1 MAAKRLSRGRL
12 RERMFGDR
20 DFYAQVVAVVVPI
33 IIQNTVSNVV
43 SLLDNVMV
51 GRVGTL
57 QMSAVAIV
65 NQLLFVFN
73 LCIFGGLAGAGI
85 FATQYAG
92 AHDDKGVRDCFRV
105 KWMIALSMLACALV
119 VLIAFPKRLI
129 GMYLAQETAQADAAA
144 TLGFGM
150 DYLTVMLWGLLPF
163 GVSQVYASTLR
174 EVGETRLPMFAS
186 VAAILVNLVFNYFLI
201 FGKCGFPELGVTGA
215 AIATVLSRY
224 VETAIIMVYTHMKSH
239 HFGFI
244 RGAYRSLRVPKPLM
258 ISILCRGTPLLVNE
272 FLWSSGMA
280 VLLQCYSV
288 RGLDVVA
295 ACNIATTVSNLFKVV
310 FLSMGNA
317 VAIMVGQA
325 LGANDIE
332 RAKNCTW
339 RLMTLSVGSNLIMA
353 TLLALFAPAIP
364 NIYNTEPHVRQIA
377 TQLIYVVAVMMPA
390 YSFSHCCYFT
400 LRSGGKTIITFLFDS
415 VFTWCVNVPAAWLLA
430 YKTELGIVPLYFG
443 VQALE
448 MVKVVVG
455 FVLVK
460 KGVWIHNIVAPVAA
474 EEESA

>member
-20 DFYAQVVAVVVPI
+20 NFYAQVVAVVVPI

-119 VLIAFPKRLI
+119 VLIAFPKWLI

-224 VETAIIMVYTHMKSH
+224 VETAVIMVYTHMKSH

-258 ISILCRGTPLLVNE
+258 ISILRRGTPLLVNE

-430 YKTELGIVPLYFG
+430 YKTGLGIVPLYFG

>member
-1 MAAKRLSRGRL
+1 MDAKRLSRARL

-224 VETAIIMVYTHMKSH
+224 VETAVIMVYTHMKSH

-258 ISILCRGTPLLVNE
+258 ISILRRGTPLLVNE

-353 TLLALFAPAIP
+353 TFLALFAPAIP

-430 YKTELGIVPLYFG
+430 YKTGLGIVPLYFG

-448 MVKVVVG
+448 MIKVVVG

>member
-224 VETAIIMVYTHMKSH
+224 VETGRHYGLYAHEISSFWLYTRCIQKPARAEVADDQ
-239 HFGFI
+239 HF
-244 RGAYRSLRVPKPLM
+244 
-258 ISILCRGTPLLVNE
+258 TP
-272 FLWSSGMA
+272 
-280 VLLQCYSV
+280 
-288 RGLDVVA
+288 
-295 ACNIATTVSNLFKVV
+295 
-310 FLSMGNA
+310 GNA
-317 VAIMVGQA
+317 AAGQ
-325 LGANDIE
+325 
-332 RAKNCTW
+332 
-339 RLMTLSVGSNLIMA
+339 
-353 TLLALFAPAIP
+353 
-364 NIYNTEPHVRQIA
+364 
-377 TQLIYVVAVMMPA
+377 
-390 YSFSHCCYFT
+390 
-400 LRSGGKTIITFLFDS
+400 
-415 VFTWCVNVPAAWLLA
+415 
-430 YKTELGIVPLYFG
+430 
-443 VQALE
+443 
-448 MVKVVVG
+448 
-455 FVLVK
+455 
-460 KGVWIHNIVAPVAA
+460 
-474 EEESA
+474 